1 MAKCQQKGIDIAS
14 LSGVR
19 RCSFKLNLNYK
30 QNKQKNPLDYY
41 YYLGDLG
48 QSYSTSFIIVE
59 TFNQDSWMAERV
71 SGAIVICEI
80 PRVFL
85 PLKFTIFTRMIKSAE
100 SKILVHA
107 AEKIQ
112 VWAFQDG
119 CIFRLNFY

>member
-1 MAKCQQKGIDIAS
+1 MFNQNQPQ
-14 LSGVR
+14 LQT
-19 RCSFKLNLNYK
+19 K
-30 QNKQKNPLDYY
+30 QTKNPLDY

-48 QSYSTSFIIVE
+48 QSYSTSFIFVE
-59 TFNQDSWMAERV
+59 TFNQDSRMAERV
-71 SGAIVICEI
+71 SGAIVIREI

-112 VWAFQDG
+112 V
-119 CIFRLNFY
+119 

>member
-41 YYLGDLG
+41 YLGDFG
-48 QSYSTSFIIVE
+48 QFYSTSFIFVE
-59 TFNQDSWMAERV
+59 TFNQDSRMAERV
-71 SGAIVICEI
+71 SGAIVIREI

-85 PLKFTIFTRMIKSAE
+85 PLKFTIFTRMIKSTE
-100 SKILVHA
+100 SEILVHA

-112 VWAFQDG
+112 VWAF
-119 CIFRLNFY
+119 

>member
-30 QNKQKNPLDYY
+30 QNKQKKPLD

-48 QSYSTSFIIVE
+48 QSYSTSFIFVE
-59 TFNQDSWMAERV
+59 TFNQDSGMAKRV
-71 SGAIVICEI
+71 SRAFVIREI
-80 PRVFL
+80 PWVFL
-85 PLKFTIFTRMIKSAE
+85 PLKFTIFTRMIKSTE
-100 SKILVHA
+100 SEILVHA